1 MYIRKSYPHL
11 KSPVGTHPG
20 QRPRVSSVRAY
31 RAHLQAA
38 AAIRKANID
47 DSIESLVVDDSQPTQ
62 RPPREIPRVEHRY
75 GPNPLPGNPPERRRN
90 QEPCGLAM
98 ALLIAGGGGGLI
110 LCLAAT
116 AIYGLQLALEQLAR
130 ALGV

>member
-47 DSIESLVVDDSQPTQ
+47 DSIESLVIDDSQPTQ

-75 GPNPLPGNPPERRRN
+75 GPKPLPGNPPERRRN
-90 QEPCGLAM
+90 QEPCGFAM
-98 ALLIAGGGGGLI
+98 ALLIAAGGGMTVLGTASALI
-110 LCLAAT
+110 F
-116 AIYGLQLALEQLAR
+116 GLQMGMEYLAQ
-130 ALGV
+130 ALGG

>member
-1 MYIRKSYPHL
+1 
-11 KSPVGTHPG
+11 
-20 QRPRVSSVRAY
+20 VSSVRAY

-47 DSIESLVVDDSQPTQ
+47 DSIESLVIDDSQPTQ

-75 GPNPLPGNPPERRRN
+75 GPKPLPGNPPERRRN

-98 ALLIAGGGGGLI
+98 ALLIAAGGGGLT